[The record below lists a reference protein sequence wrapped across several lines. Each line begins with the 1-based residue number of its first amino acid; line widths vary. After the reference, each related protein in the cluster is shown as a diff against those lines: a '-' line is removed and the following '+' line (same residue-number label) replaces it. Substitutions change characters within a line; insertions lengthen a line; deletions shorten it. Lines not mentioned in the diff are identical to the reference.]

1 MPVLSRLPCE
11 RHGFDHRFVAND
23 NDRGGVSPAAR
34 DIAPGECWAFVEHR
48 TLAEVIA
55 AERRP

>member
-1 MPVLSRLPCE
+1 MDDLSAAECWQHQPNKLEEGRP
-11 RHGFDHRFVAND
+11 
-23 NDRGGVSPAAR
+23 AR
-34 DIAPGECWAFVEHR
+34 DVAPGECWAFLDHR